1 VPFSG
6 YGNLTFLLTATN
18 SAGKTATKSKTVQ
31 IFQLGQVMAGLKVA
45 NLEATPQ
52 VFQPGQ
58 QIDFR
63 LMLQNNS
70 QVPLS
75 GLNIFVMQGARVV
88 ANLTNQII
96 PYGTTRQFM
105 LRDSG
110 YLANN
115 TGYMVDVE
123 YKGMHV
129 NRGFKIKPVT
139 SYTIDPF

>member
-1 VPFSG
+1 VPFSW

-31 IFQLGQVMAGLKVA
+31 IFQLGQVMAGLKIV

-52 VFQPGQ
+52 TFQPGQ
-58 QIDFR
+58 QLDFR

-70 QVPLS
+70 QVPLN
-75 GLNIFVMQGARVV
+75 GLNIFIMQGTRVV
-88 ANLTNQII
+88 ANLTNQIM

-110 YLANN
+110 YQASGS
-115 TGYMVDVE
+115 GYMIDVE
-123 YKGMHV
+123 YKGIHI